1 MLKKTLLTLALASLA
16 APTIAAE
23 YYIVV
28 PFKKVAAPAANIAVS
43 LNSLAVERGVVG
55 VPFTAL
61 DLKAALQVSGDN
73 NFSAS
78 NVSWTIDSG
87 TLPAGLSLS
96 TDGVISGTPT
106 TAGSSNVTVRATYK
120 SASGTQTY
128 ELVVLNLNVSLSTAA
143 LPNPTPGLAYSFDA
157 NSRLTVTGDASF
169 DANKVNWTVAS
180 GTLPSGLSL
189 SNKGVLSGTPGSFST
204 SGTTFALKA
213 DYLGKYAQQSYTLY
227 PVDNIPVGALFHFNG
242 TNGSAQFVDEKGVS
256 YVSNGAVISTA
267 QSKFGGAS
275 GYFNGSASIDAA
287 SGVNLNLSG
296 DFTAESF
303 IRFNSVSNS
312 WTAASPSNQYIFE
325 IGGNGTGGSGSYFI
339 WRAELGWT
347 FVQGGQAILNYASV
361 PNTNQWYHWALQR
374 KGSTLSIFLD
384 GQLVASGTFTN
395 PIGATSTT
403 FRIGNYG
410 GGGPYGVNGYL
421 DEFRITPGVARYNGN
436 FTVPTSEYL
445 KN

>member
-28 PFKKVAAPAANIAVS
+28 PFKKAAAPAANIAVS
-43 LNSLAVERGVVG
+43 LNSLTVERGVVG

-61 DLKAALQVSGDN
+61 DLKSALQVSGDN

-96 TDGVISGTPT
+96 ADGVISGTPT

-143 LPNPTPGLAYSFDA
+143 LPNPTPGIAYSFDA
-157 NSRLTVTGDASF
+157 NNRLTVTGDASF

-242 TNGSAQFVDEKGVS
+242 TNGSTQFVDEKGVS

-287 SGVNLNLSG
+287 NGVNLNLSG

-303 IRFNSVSNS
+303 IRFNAVSNT

-339 WRAELGWT
+339 WRAGLGWT

-410 GGGPYGVNGYL
+410 GSGPYGVNGYL

>member
-28 PFKKVAAPAANIAVS
+28 PFKKAAAPATNIAVS

-61 DLKAALQVSGDN
+61 DLNSALQVSGDN

-78 NVSWTIDSG
+78 NVSWSIDSG

-96 TDGVISGTPT
+96 ADGVISGTPT

-143 LPNPTPGLAYSFDA
+143 LPNPTPGMAYSFDA

-189 SNKGVLSGTPGSFST
+189 SNKGLLSGTPDSFST

-213 DYLGKYAQQSYTLY
+213 EYLGKYAQQSYTLY
-227 PVDNIPVGALFHFNG
+227 PVDSIPVSALFHFNG
-242 TNGSAQFVDEKGVS
+242 TNGSTQFVDEKGGTYASSGV
-256 YVSNGAVISTA
+256 VISTA

-275 GYFNGSASIDAA
+275 GYFNGSSSIYAP
-287 SGVNLNLSG
+287 SLVNMNLSG
-296 DFTAESF
+296 DFTVESF
-303 IRFNSVSNS
+303 IRFNSVSNT

-325 IGGNGTGGSGSYFI
+325 IGGNGTGGSGSYLI

-347 FVQGGQAILNYASV
+347 FVQGGQAIINYASV
-361 PNTNQWYHWALQR
+361 PNVNQWYHWALQR
-374 KGSTLSIFLD
+374 KGSTLSLFLD

-395 PIGATSTT
+395 AIGSANTT

-421 DEFRITPGVARYNGN
+421 DEFRVTPGVARYTGN